1 MTSNHV
7 IELSAYTS
15 PIVTE
20 DKRNEWVNYGEDNNY
35 FQFLIDRYSNSAT
48 HSAVVNNISRL
59 I

>member
-15 PIVTE
+15 PSVTE

-35 FQFLIDRYSNSAT
+35 FQFLIDVLNY
-48 HSAVVNNISRL
+48 
-59 I
+59 